1 MEEQEL
7 AAQLYLIQ
15 TDTYNAN
22 SVKILDYRH
31 GLGYYLLLGLV
42 IFLHN
47 YVGQLYLR
55 LHEVNEYV
63 GLFHDCTLSGLILVT
78 LKSDNITLIVS

>member
-7 AAQLYLIQ
+7 AAQLYLVQ
-15 TDTYNAN
+15 TDNYNVN
-22 SVKILDYRH
+22 SVKMLDYRY
-31 GLGYYLLLGLV
+31 GLGYHLLFGLLIV
-42 IFLHN
+42 LHN

-63 GLFHDCTLSGLILVT
+63 GLFQDCTLSGLILVT
-78 LKSDNITLIVS
+78 LKK